1 MNHRAF
7 TLIELLV
14 VVAIIGILAAVGVV
28 AYNGYTKA
36 AKVSAVKSQHTMIV
50 KFISSEL
57 KKCSIGVELIL
68 ISNTGGLTNDLCPEL
83 ANAYRSPGNS
93 ANFTGRF
100 VTHWGQKKWKN
111 VYDNKGLIDWCVTPE
126 KDGRLCFHNEKSA
139 SGYDIVVR
147 TRVKDGTILVDKIP
161 ME

>member
-1 MNHRAF
+1 MKQRGF

-28 AYNGYTKA
+28 AYNGYTGA
-36 AKVSAVKSQHTMIV
+36 AKVSAAKSQHTMIV

-83 ANAYRSPGNS
+83 ANANLSPGNS
-93 ANFTGRF
+93 AGFAYKF

-111 VYDNKGLIDWCVTPE
+111 VYDNTGLIDQCATPE
-126 KDGRLCFHNEKSA
+126 KDGRLCFHPEKSA
-139 SGYDIVVR
+139 IGYDIVVR